1 MTFRGA
7 QENDTKKAGKARK
20 ACPTA
25 MTKADVGRVSA
36 GDIRVQNDL
45 SPSIYVEA
53 GFARLTGG
61 FSPLSA
67 GEAFVDWAA
76 HSVTSPQKM
85 KALADFYSEEWKSLL
100 GLYLGSISGAGKC
113 RPCEKSLPQDKR
125 FVHETWTSWPFSLMA
140 ESFLSVERFWDE
152 ATKEVDGA
160 TPHHLDLV
168 NFIGRQALEA
178 VAPSNFFF
186 TNPEVLEETVRS
198 SGANLISGTEHFLT
212 DLKHILS
219 RAEPRLDAEYLPG
232 ESVAITEGFVIYRND
247 LVEVIQ
253 YTPTTT
259 HVRPEPVVI
268 VPAWIMK
275 YYVLDLRPK
284 NSLVKYLVDQG
295 FTVFMISWR
304 NPDPSQRNLR
314 LDDYRSK
321 GVMPALDAAL
331 SITGAKK
338 AHSVGYCIGGTLLAT
353 VASAMARDDD
363 HRLKSTTLFAAQV
376 DFSEA
381 GELRVF
387 IDEPQLAAL
396 EAMTSVDGFFEASQ
410 MAGTFNLLRSNDL
423 IWSRMVRRYFMGSK
437 EIGSDVS
444 AWSKDSTRLPQNMYS
459 EYLRSLYLRNDLA
472 EGRFVVGGMEIRL
485 DAIQTPMFVVGTE
498 WDHVAPWMSV
508 YKVNYLTDTECTFCL
523 TNGGHNQGIISPPER
538 VDRHY
543 RIATRPREDAAIDP
557 DSWFKANEVVEG
569 SWWPAWSAWLGA
581 YSGIVVLPPTI
592 GRSEDGYEIL
602 CKAPGTYVM
611 E

>member
-1 MTFRGA
+1 MKFREA
-7 QENDTKKAGKARK
+7 QEHDKKKAGKASK
-20 ACPTA
+20 ACLTA
-25 MTKADVGRVSA
+25 VTESDVGSLSTV
-36 GDIRVQNDL
+36 GIRVQNDL
-45 SPSIYVEA
+45 SPIIYVEA
-53 GFARLTGG
+53 SLAKLTGG

-76 HSVTSPQKM
+76 HSVTSPEKM
-85 KALADFYSEEWKSLL
+85 KARAEFYSEEWTALL
-100 GLYLGSISGAGKC
+100 GLYLGSVSGGGKC

-125 FVHETWTSWPFSLMA
+125 FVHETWTSLPFSLMA

-160 TPHHLDLV
+160 TPHHLELV

-178 VAPSNFFF
+178 VAPSNFLF

-198 SGANLISGTEHFLT
+198 SGANLISGAEYFLT
-212 DLKHILS
+212 DLKHILI
-219 RAEPRLDAEYLPG
+219 RATPRPDPEYLPG

-253 YTPTTT
+253 YTPTTK

-275 YYVLDLRPK
+275 YYILDLRPK
-284 NSLVKYLVDQG
+284 NSLVKYPVDQG

-304 NPDPSQRNLR
+304 NPDPSQRDLR
-314 LDDYRSK
+314 LDDYRSR

-338 AHSVGYCIGGTLLAT
+338 AHSVGYCIGGTLLAA

-376 DFSEA
+376 
-381 GELRVF
+381 
-387 IDEPQLAAL
+387 AL
-396 EAMTSVDGFFEASQ
+396 EAMTSVNGFFEASQ

-423 IWSRMVRRYFMGSK
+423 IWSRMIRRYFMGTK
-437 EIGSDVS
+437 ETASDISV
-444 AWSKDSTRLPQNMYS
+444 WSKDSTRLPQNMYI
-459 EYLRSLYLRNDLA
+459 EYLRSLYLLNDLA
-472 EGRFVVGGMEIRL
+472 EGRFVVEGMEISL
-485 DAIQTPMFVVGTE
+485 DAIQSPMFVVGTE
-498 WDHVAPWMSV
+498 WDHVAPWLSV

-543 RIATRPREDAAIDP
+543 RIATRRREDPAIDP
-557 DSWFKANEVVEG
+557 DTWFKGTEEVEG

-581 YSGIVVLPPTI
+581 HSGMVELPPTI

-602 CKAPGTYVM
+602 SKAPGTYVM